1 MEFNYDLINQNLII
15 YQEALTDIEIFDLK
29 YPDNKDGHN
38 VLVEIANRKFQRLRA
53 VSNRLNFLELDPLPP
68 LK

>member
-38 VLVEIANRKFQRLRA
+38 ALVKIAERKYQRLRA
-53 VSNRLNFLELDPLPP
+53 VSDKLYFLELVPVPP
-68 LK
+68 KK